1 MPRPAGG
8 STAPSRLDPYMGDAW
23 AVHYAFELQQGTDVE
38 RTDVL
43 GRCVAADPSHG
54 ELWKS
59 ISKTNTTEKQRFD
72 KASILRK
79 VVAAYFSGN
88 GVVVVIPRGP
98 TSTG

>member
-1 MPRPAGG
+1 
-8 STAPSRLDPYMGDAW
+8 MGDAW
-23 AVHYAFELQQGTDVE
+23 AMYYAFELSQGNDVE

-54 ELWKS
+54 KLWTS
-59 ISKTNTTEKQRFD
+59 ISKTNTNDKRRLD

-79 VVAAYFSGN
+79 VAATYFSGN
-88 GVVVVIPRGP
+88 GEVVVIPRGP